1 MLIIVF
7 FYLPGKEALS
17 DGHRT
22 VFDPHSRITTLED
35 IAIYTDE
42 GEFKLKEVF
51 LSINK
56 ALEGK
61 EAPTSKSSEAEIKAL
76 FDKAVPNYDSERF
89 YFSHMKKILDWYNEL
104 AKYASFDFVEEEE
117 NEKEGE

>member
-1 MLIIVF
+1 MWV
-7 FYLPGKEALS
+7 
-17 DGHRT
+17 
-22 VFDPHSRITTLED
+22 
-35 IAIYTDE
+35 
-42 GEFKLKEVF
+42 GE
-51 LSINK
+51 
-56 ALEGK
+56 
-61 EAPTSKSSEAEIKAL
+61 SEKNIKAL